1 MYSMPYFF
9 QKLQKPEFMS

>member
-1 MYSMPYFF
+1 MPYFF